1 MVRGIS
7 RIGLGSVPGLLR
19 RGLEGPPA
27 ACHNQAMRTA
37 LRSSD
42 ERLVRRLLAPPDL
55 ADGVESLHYW
65 RERSQRLPWYQFRMR
80 REAVRMTVL
89 WERRVSEALMW
100 QRRASVADRLSAGVL
115 VARARLGRWGGR
127 ARRVA
132 IVTATVVIAAVV
144 IPAIALTVALI
155 HWLL

>member
-7 RIGLGSVPGLLR
+7 RIAVASVPGLVGRQL
-19 RGLEGPPA
+19 GGPPC
-27 ACHNQAMRTA
+27 ACHNRTMRTA
-37 LRSSD
+37 SRSSD

-55 ADGVESLHYW
+55 TDGVESLRYW
-65 RERSQRLPWYQFRMR
+65 RERSRRLPWYQFRMR

-89 WERRVSEALMW
+89 WERRVSEALRW
-100 QRRASVADRLSAGVL
+100 QRRARAADRLSAGIL

-132 IVTATVVIAAVV
+132 IVTATLVIAAVV

-155 HWLL
+155 HWLH